1 MYKTILLISQQL
13 FNMAGLI
20 GSIIGFLIF
29 RNFWGAILGGII
41 GSMFGNTRVQF
52 NTNQGFAGGNRGA
65 GGFGGYAHDPSYYRR
80 QITQNDFATALLV
93 LSASVMKADGKIL
106 KSELDFVKMFLKQQF
121 PPSYASQ
128 QILKLKDILKQNYN
142 LSEVCADIRQV
153 MNVQQRSML
162 VQYLFGIAKADDHVS
177 EKEVN
182 VITQIASLLGI
193 SAGEF
198 EQLKGMFYKSTSDA
212 YQTLGIEKDVPDEA
226 VKKAYRKMAVQHHPD
241 KYSQMGEEHQKAAKE
256 RFQKIQDAY
265 ETIKKERG
273 LK

>member
-1 MYKTILLISQQL
+1 MYETILLISQQF

-20 GSIIGFLIF
+20 GALIGFLIF
-29 RNFWGAILGGII
+29 RNFFGALIGAFI
-41 GSMFGNTRVQF
+41 GSMFGRTSVQF
-52 NTNQGFAGGNRGA
+52 TSGFNGGNRSGA
-65 GGFGGYAHDPSYYRR
+65 SGYSSYGHDPSFYRR

-93 LSASVMKADGKIL
+93 LSASVMRADGKVL
-106 KSELDFVKMFLKQQF
+106 KSELDYVKNFLNQQF
-121 PPSYASQ
+121 PPNYAAQ
-128 QILKLKDILKQNYN
+128 QLLNLKDILKQQ
-142 LSEVCADIRQV
+142 LDLREVCNDIRQV
-153 MNVQQRSML
+153 MPLQQRSML
-162 VQYLFGIAKADDHVS
+162 IQYLFGIAKSDGHVS
-177 EKEVN
+177 DKEVN

-193 SAGEF
+193 SAAEF

-212 YQTLGIEKDVPDEA
+212 YQTLGIDKNASDEA

-241 KYSQMGEEHQKAAKE
+241 KYSQTGEEHQKAAKE